1 MTDIKSKL
9 TREKII
15 SVWEKAKSLAH
26 NQDALLDHMINNS
39 NVLVMWIVDEL
50 SDGVDTHVKLAWNI
64 DDEFREEFQSIQIN
78 GLCDN
83 PDYGSLLPEYASF
96 KVDIDK
102 NALSSLVSGNAIA
115 FEHG

>member
-1 MTDIKSKL
+1 MTDIESKP

-64 DDEFREEFQSIQIN
+64 DDEFREDFGRAQPD
-78 GLCDN
+78 GLGDN
-83 PDYGSLLPEYASF
+83 PDYGSLLSEYASF
-96 KVDIDK
+96 KVDIDTS
-102 NALSSLVSGNAIA
+102 ALPSLVSGNTIA